1 MDKEQAAN
9 KKFLTPQSISDALHY
24 QEDSVVSRQ
33 LIHKSTGNVTLFAFA
48 AGQGLSEHTSPFDAL
63 VMIIDGQA
71 EVTVSG
77 IKHQMKTGDI
87 LLLPANNPHALQAVE
102 PFKMVLTMIKG

>member
-9 KKFLTPQSISDALHY
+9 KKFLTPQSINDALHY
-24 QEDSVVSRQ
+24 QEDAVVSRQ

-63 VMIIDGQA
+63 VMIIDGRA
-71 EVTVSG
+71 EVTVAG
-77 IKHQMKTGDI
+77 IKHEMKAGDV
-87 LLLPANNPHALQAVE
+87 LLLPANDPHALQAIE
-102 PFKMVLTMIKG
+102 PFKMLLTMIKG